1 MDNAPELP
9 RRARVVRVCV
19 RVAHCLG
26 VGLDWLVCLT
36 RGGLRYMLTNL
47 VQCGD
52 MYGLVYSSERVPRC
66 RLEGIDLN
74 LVRFYATNIV
84 LGLEHIH
91 SLGLTEK
98 HFVIDPASTRA
109 LRCIVCGGR
118 SPQIVTVAPCDL
130 V

>member
-1 MDNAPELP
+1 
-9 RRARVVRVCV
+9 
-19 RVAHCLG
+19 
-26 VGLDWLVCLT
+26 
-36 RGGLRYMLTNL
+36 MLSNL

-91 SLGLTEK
+91 SLGTDDLATSS
-98 HFVIDPASTRA
+98 FTARTRRDA
-109 LRCIVCGGR
+109 LQPIHCCF
-118 SPQIVTVAPCDL
+118 Q
-130 V
+130 